1 MTLLDSVTNVLKQYT
16 SGSTPD
22 AANAAEHF
30 DQVAQTASPNAL
42 AEGLS
47 AMFKSDQTPAFGNMV
62 GSLFGQSNGE
72 QKAGM
77 LNQLIAAVGP
87 STVAQMAGG
96 GALASLLGGGASQVT
111 PQQAQNISPE
121 VVQQI
126 ATHAE
131 KTDPSIVDRAS
142 AFYAEHSTLVK
153 TLGGAW
159 VTHLEGGA
167 TASGHRNGHRHHV
180 IDEECRGHHQSRT
193 GTKVRRSHFVGSATA
208 GVGLHHLAARGLAAP
223 DRGLNAF
230 DAGFFDLERGR
241 ILGGRRIL
249 GHEAREVL
257 AQGSVAQ

>member
-22 AANAAEHF
+22 AASATEHF
-30 DQVAQTASPNAL
+30 DQVAQTASPNTL

-87 STVAQMAGG
+87 GTVAQMAGG
-96 GALASLLGGGASQVT
+96 GMLASLLGGGASQIT

-126 ATHAE
+126 ATNAE
-131 KTDPSIVDRAS
+131 KTNPSIVDMAS
-142 AFYAEHSTLVK
+142 EFYAQHSTLVK
-153 TLGGAW
+153 TLGSAALA
-159 VTHLEGGA
+159 VALA
-167 TASGHRNGHRHHV
+167 
-180 IDEECRGHHQSRT
+180 
-193 GTKVRRSHFVGSATA
+193 KVA
-208 GVGLHHLAARGLAAP
+208 
-223 DRGLNAF
+223 
-230 DAGFFDLERGR
+230 ERQR
-241 ILGGRRIL
+241 
-249 GHEAREVL
+249 A
-257 AQGSVAQ
+257 

>member
-22 AANAAEHF
+22 AAKASEHF

-96 GALASLLGGGASQVT
+96 GMLASLLGGGASQIT

-131 KTDPSIVDRAS
+131 KTNPSIVDMAS
-142 AFYAEHSTLVK
+142 EFYAQHSTLVK
-153 TLGGAW
+153 TLGSAALA
-159 VTHLEGGA
+159 VALA
-167 TASGHRNGHRHHV
+167 
-180 IDEECRGHHQSRT
+180 
-193 GTKVRRSHFVGSATA
+193 KVA
-208 GVGLHHLAARGLAAP
+208 
-223 DRGLNAF
+223 
-230 DAGFFDLERGR
+230 ERQR
-241 ILGGRRIL
+241 
-249 GHEAREVL
+249 A
-257 AQGSVAQ
+257 